1 MADDMRRDNAAEA
14 LAALDWLV
22 AMGADEA
29 IADAPLDRYAP
40 PPPLPQ
46 PAVAPRK
53 AEPSPR
59 PAIAPDL
66 LAPSEGAEEAREIA
80 AGAATLADL
89 KARLEAFDGCALK
102 FTATNTVFA
111 DGNPEASIM
120 LIGEAPGQDEDR
132 QGVPFIGQS
141 GKLLDRMLGCIG
153 LDRTS
158 VYITNVLFWRPPGNR
173 SPTTAEV
180 ATCLP
185 FVQRHIALVRPRLLV
200 LLGGAAAKTVL
211 DRSEGIMRL
220 RGKWHDYQ
228 APGDEVSIPALPM
241 FHPAFLLRSPAEK
254 RFAWRDLL
262 ALQGKMVE
270 IGISTDSED
279 AP

>member
-1 MADDMRRDNAAEA
+1 
-14 LAALDWLV
+14 
-22 AMGADEA
+22 
-29 IADAPLDRYAP
+29 
-40 PPPLPQ
+40 PQ
-46 PAVAPRK
+46 PAA
-53 AEPSPR
+53 APR
-59 PAIAPDL
+59 PAEPASRPIIAPDL
-66 LAPSEGAEEAREIA
+66 LAPSEGAGEAREIA
-80 AGAATLADL
+80 AAAMTLDDL

-111 DGNPEASIM
+111 DGNPDAPVM

-132 QGVPFIGQS
+132 QGLPFVGQS
-141 GKLLDRMLGCIG
+141 GKLLDRMLDCIG
-153 LDRTS
+153 LDRGS

-185 FVQRHIALVRPRLLV
+185 FVQRHIALVRPKLLV

-220 RGKWHDYQ
+220 RGKWHDFYS
-228 APGDEVSIPALPM
+228 PGDEVSIPALPM

-262 ALQGKMVE
+262 MLQGKMAE
-270 IGISTDSED
+270 LGIKAGERD
-279 AP
+279 AV